1 MRTSK
6 IYIDNLKN
14 GVVTTSMF
22 EDVLYSYNKRAK
34 NYRDQE
40 RKYRQIRRENRFW
53 YDKYDYEAKAEEKKD
68 MLYNKKSDILSFC
81 SDYLICIHKLSR
93 TRRIRIEDTEDEY
106 DNYSEAIRL
115 YKKGEKSDVVYM
127 NSYYD
132 RDYDGYVTFINVI
145 VEEPEYYLYYEFPN
159 YSFHSPI
166 SDKQLVMYQNLE
178 IIELDDLTTY
188 GKNINDLLS
197 LQFCD
202 KVWKY
207 LMPTNS

>member
-14 GVVTTSMF
+14 GVVTTSML

-34 NYRDQE
+34 NWRDKEREYRNLWYDRYDNETKAAE
-40 RKYRQIRRENRFW
+40 RKE
-53 YDKYDYEAKAEEKKD
+53 
-68 MLYNKKSDILSFC
+68 MLYDKKSDILSIC

-93 TRRIRIEDTEDEY
+93 FRKIRIEDTEEEY
-106 DNYSEAIRL
+106 YGYSEAIRR

-127 NSYYD
+127 NSYFD
-132 RDYDGYVTFINVI
+132 RDLGDVVTFINII
-145 VEEPEYYLYYEFPN
+145 VEVSEYYLYYEFPN

-166 SDKQLVMYQNLE
+166 NDKELLKYQNLE

-188 GKNINDLLS
+188 GKNIKDLLS

-202 KVWKY
+202 KVWKH
-207 LMPTNS
+207 LMTNK

>member
-14 GVVTTSMF
+14 GVVTTSML

-34 NYRDQE
+34 NWRDKEREYRNLWYDRYDNETKAAE
-40 RKYRQIRRENRFW
+40 RKE
-53 YDKYDYEAKAEEKKD
+53 
-68 MLYNKKSDILSFC
+68 MLYDKKSDILSIC

-93 TRRIRIEDTEDEY
+93 FRKIRIEDTEEEY
-106 DNYSEAIRL
+106 YGYSEAIRR

-127 NSYYD
+127 NSYFD
-132 RDYDGYVTFINVI
+132 RDLGDVVTFINII
-145 VEEPEYYLYYEFPN
+145 VEVSEYYLYYEFPN

-166 SDKQLVMYQNLE
+166 SDKELLKYQNLE

-188 GKNINDLLS
+188 GKNIKDLLS

-202 KVWKY
+202 KVWKH
-207 LMPTNS
+207 LMTNK